1 MPIFSYFII
10 SLTIGPENDNEIF
23 RIVITDDKNDNTI
36 TWFHGKEY
44 RHTLGPKDIK
54 HVIKII
60 KDAPGLF
67 NIPGE
72 LEPNESFDG
81 GTIYGFTFSDG
92 KRTNSFS
99 GKDILDYGRLPR
111 KNATLALRTA
121 REIKEKVLDPNH
133 IRTMISSRLQHWE
146 KYQKQHYYLFECG
159 GPKLPPEDVI
169 EPGGT

>member
-1 MPIFSYFII
+1 MLIFSYHITVLMI
-10 SLTIGPENDNEIF
+10 APAGNDRIF
-23 RIVITDDKNDNTI
+23 RIDITNDEKDNVI

-44 RHTLGPKDIK
+44 RHTLEPKDIK

-99 GKDILDYGRLPR
+99 GKNILDYGRLPR

-146 KYQKQHYYLFECG
+146 KYRNYSHEVN
-159 GPKLPPEDVI
+159 PKI
-169 EPGGT
+169 

>member
-1 MPIFSYFII
+1 MLIFSYCII
-10 SLTIGPENDNEIF
+10 SLTIGPANDDEIF
-23 RIVITDDKNDNTI
+23 RIVITDDEKDNMI

-44 RHTLGPKDIK
+44 RHTLEPKDVK
-54 HVIKII
+54 RVIKII

-72 LEPNESFDG
+72 LEPNESLGG
-81 GTIYGFTFSDG
+81 GTIYGFTFCDG
-92 KRTNSFS
+92 ERTNSFY

-146 KYQKQHYYLFECG
+146 KYRNYSHEVH
-159 GPKLPPEDVI
+159 PKM
-169 EPGGT
+169 